1 MGTPNW
7 DEKILDLIFC
17 NILARNKVFKMI
29 IPMRTNYSSKSS
41 IITLEKTSAYNV
53 LVSVALISNRYLP
66 NKVRWFVKEPQAY
79 NVLAQVFFCEFCEI
93 FKNIYRTLLG
103 DGFWIGNFLGLHHK
117 TSSVI
122 PKIFEFDEEK
132 YLLLNVNRNN

>member
-1 MGTPNW
+1 
-7 DEKILDLIFC
+7 
-17 NILARNKVFKMI
+17 MI

-103 DGFWIGNFLGLHHK
+103 DGF
-117 TSSVI
+117 
-122 PKIFEFDEEK
+122 
-132 YLLLNVNRNN
+132 